1 MSRVSRYVGR
11 VRLAP
16 SPVRVAVR
24 GRSDDA
30 PDGVRDG
37 AAAATRNFNHFLK
50 DPTFDPCADRV
61 EALSGKAIAWAGSG
75 HYTPRPMLLLTS
87 SK

>member
-50 DPTFDPCADRV
+50 DPTFDPCVDRV
-61 EALSGKAIAWAGSG
+61 EALSGKAMRWARVRVRG
-75 HYTPRPMLLLTS
+75 TTRPTCRLL
-87 SK
+87 K